1 MNSIQIVTQTVD
13 LLNVLFQSLVALL
26 STLGAAAE
34 VASRF
39 PKPNDDD
46 PEWLKSA
53 YKVVNYLGRNV
64 KHAENKDV

>member
-1 MNSIQIVTQTVD
+1 MNSIQFATETIN
-13 LLNVLFQSLVALL
+13 LLITLFQSVVALL
-26 STLGAAAE
+26 STIGAAAE

>member
-1 MNSIQIVTQTVD
+1 MNSIQIATETVN
-13 LLNVLFQSLVALL
+13 LLITLFQSVVALL
-26 STLGAAAE
+26 STIGAAAE

-39 PKPNDDD
+39 PKPNDGD